1 MMASQTA
8 AGALK
13 HRSAFVRFWADQRK
27 WTPYL
32 FVAPF
37 FITFFIFTGWPL
49 VRAVTMGFQE
59 MAGFGGQFEPV
70 GLENF
75 KEALFDDP
83 HVRVALKNFFL
94 YVIGSLV
101 TQMPT
106 AFALALLLT
115 SRNLKAKGFFRT
127 LFFIPTVIPGVTM
140 GVIGSW
146 LFNQSRGFI
155 NQLYLAVGGAE
166 RIAWGALPR
175 HIIPMLL
182 LIAFWRYMGF
192 HAVYLI
198 AGITGIE
205 TSIIEAAIVDGASGW
220 QLARHITLPL
230 LRPVFAYITITAA
243 GGSLLM
249 FEVPFIMFDG
259 GGGPGGQAW
268 FFIPYISRM
277 AFNNFRFGY
286 ATAIGWLV
294 FFLSIALTLIQLRFF
309 GYGEAK

>member
-1 MMASQTA
+1 MASQGVVRTR
-8 AGALK
+8 
-13 HRSAFVRFWADQRK
+13 HRRSAFVRFWADQRR

-32 FVAPF
+32 FIAPF

-49 VRAVTMGFQE
+49 LRAVTMGFQE
-59 MAGFGGQFEPV
+59 LVGFGGDFEYV

-75 KEALFDDP
+75 EVALTDDP
-83 HVRVALKNFFL
+83 HVWVALKNFFY
-94 YVIGSLV
+94 YVTGSLV
-101 TQMPT
+101 TQMPA

-127 LFFIPTVIPGVTM
+127 LFFIPTVLPGVTM
-140 GVIGSW
+140 GVVGAW
-146 LFNQSRGFI
+146 LFNQSRGFV
-155 NQLYLAVGGAE
+155 NQLWLAVGGAE
-166 RIAWGALPR
+166 RIAWGSLPR
-175 HIIPMLL
+175 YIVPTLL
-182 LIAFWRYMGF
+182 VMAFWQWMGR

-243 GGSLLM
+243 AGSLLM
-249 FEVPFIMFDG
+249 FEVPFIMLEG
-259 GGGPGGQAW
+259 GGGPGAQGW
-268 FFIPYISRM
+268 FFIPYIESL
-277 AFNNFRFGY
+277 AFDNFRFGY

-294 FFLSIALTLIQLRFF
+294 FALSIAITLVQLRVF

>member
-1 MMASQTA
+1 MTSQAAASTRHQ
-8 AGALK
+8 
-13 HRSAFVRFWADQRK
+13 HSAFARFWADQRK

-59 MAGFGGQFEPV
+59 MVGFGGQFEYV
-70 GLENF
+70 GLANF
-75 KEALFDDP
+75 EEALTEDE
-83 HVRVALKNFFL
+83 HVWVALKNFFL
-94 YVIGSLV
+94 YVVGSLV
-101 TQMPT
+101 TQMPA

-115 SRNLKAKGFFRT
+115 SRNLKSKGFFRT

-155 NQLYLAVGGAE
+155 NQLYLALGGAE
-166 RIAWGALPR
+166 RIAWGSLPR

-182 LIAFWRYMGF
+182 LIAFWRWMGR

-249 FEVPFIMFDG
+249 FEVPFIMLDG
-259 GGGPGGQAW
+259 GGGPAGQGW

-277 AFNNFRFGY
+277 AFNQFRFGY

-294 FFLSIALTLIQLRFF
+294 FFLSIALTLIQLKFF
-309 GYGEAK
+309 GFGEAR

>member
-1 MMASQTA
+1 MTSQVVARTQ
-8 AGALK
+8 
-13 HRSAFVRFWADQRK
+13 HRRSAFVRFWADQRK

-37 FITFFIFTGWPL
+37 FVTFFIFTGWPL
-49 VRAVTMGFQE
+49 LRAVTMGFQE
-59 MAGFGGQFEPV
+59 MVGFGGQFEYV

-75 KEALFDDP
+75 KEALFEDD

-94 YVIGSLV
+94 YVTGSLV
-101 TQMPT
+101 TQMPA

-115 SRNLKAKGFFRT
+115 ARNLKAKGFFRT
-127 LFFIPTVIPGVTM
+127 VFFIPTVIPGVTM

-155 NQLYLAVGGAE
+155 NQLYLALGGAE
-166 RIAWGALPR
+166 RIAWGSLPR

-182 LIAFWRYMGF
+182 LIAFWRWMGR

-249 FEVPFIMFDG
+249 FEVPFIMMDG
-259 GGGPGGQAW
+259 GGGAGGQGW
-268 FFIPYISRM
+268 FFIPYIARM
-277 AFNNFRFGY
+277 AFNQFRFGY

-309 GYGEAK
+309 GYGEAR

>member
-1 MMASQTA
+1 MASQAVGRTQ
-8 AGALK
+8 
-13 HRSAFVRFWADQRK
+13 HQRSAFVRFWADQRR

-37 FITFFIFTGWPL
+37 FVTFFIFTAWPML
-49 VRAVTMGFQE
+49 RAVTMGFQE
-59 MAGFGGQFEPV
+59 MVGFGGQWEFV

-75 KEALFDDP
+75 QEALIDDE
-83 HVRVALKNFFL
+83 HVRIALRNFFL

-101 TQMPT
+101 IQMPA
-106 AFALALLLT
+106 AFGLAILLT
-115 SRNLKAKGFFRT
+115 SPHLKAKGFFRT

-140 GVIGSW
+140 GVIGAW

-155 NQLYLAVGGAE
+155 NELYLALGGAE

-175 HIIPMLL
+175 HIMPMLL
-182 LIAFWRYMGF
+182 LIAFWRWTGR

-205 TSIIEAAIVDGASGW
+205 TSIVEAAIVDGASGW

-230 LRPVFAYITITAA
+230 LRPVFAFIIITAA
-243 GGSLLM
+243 GGSLLI
-249 FEVPFIMFDG
+249 FEVPFIMLAG
-259 GGGPGGQAW
+259 GGGPGGEGW
-268 FFIPYISRM
+268 FFIPYIARM
-277 AFNNFRFGY
+277 AFSQFRFGY

-294 FFLSIALTLIQLRFF
+294 FFLSIAITLVQLKFF
-309 GYGEAK
+309 GFGEAK